1 MLSSSKNSLPDRSL
15 LEDGVQSLLYID
27 LPTRAEIISLSEIRS
42 APCVTFYVSTSPQSD
57 AAQSSRIEL
66 KNLLKEAIRQ
76 LGAVQ
81 TSKKSIDAITLPIE
95 EIEGDDEFWAHQ
107 ANSLAIFVTPD
118 HVRTYRLPSKLH
130 DQVHVSDRFHIKPLL
145 RAVTFPHDAYVLA
158 IGMGAVRLL
167 EVSADLPPHEVKVAG
182 LPRDMA
188 DAIGRRSH
196 LARSGGMRSGE
207 VTSENA
213 LLGRYARTVDEALR
227 PVLTGNERPLII
239 AASEPLSSVCRKVS
253 TYPHTLSIGISGS
266 PDHMPDHELADK
278 ARKVLDTL
286 YADEIRGIGE
296 LFDHRKNQGRATTDL
311 SIAARAATFGAIETL
326 LVDIDEVV
334 EGSVSELDGTISL
347 LAGADAVSYG
357 VIDEITSRALRSGAR
372 VIAARKADV
381 PGGSAVA
388 AILRYPM

>member
-1 MLSSSKNSLPDRSL
+1 M
-15 LEDGVQSLLYID
+15 LYID
-27 LPTRAEIISLSEIRS
+27 LPTRAEIISLTGIRS

-66 KNLLKEAIRQ
+66 KNLLKEASRQ
-76 LGAVQ
+76 LEAVH
-81 TSKKSIDAITLPIE
+81 TSKSTIDTIAAAIE
-95 EIEGDDEFWAHQ
+95 EIEADGEFWAHQ

-145 RAVTFPHDAYVLA
+145 RAVTFPNDAYVLA
-158 IGMGAVRLL
+158 IGMGAVRLV

-213 LLGRYARTVDEALR
+213 LLSRYARTVDEALR

-239 AASEPLSSVCRKVS
+239 AASEPLSSVYRKVS
-253 TYPHTLSIGISGS
+253 TYPHTVSVGISGS

-278 ARKVLDTL
+278 ARKVLDAI
-286 YADEIRGIGE
+286 YAEEIKGIGE
-296 LFDHRKNQGRATTDL
+296 LFEQRQNQGRATTDL

-326 LVDIDEVV
+326 IVDIDEVV
-334 EGSVSELDGTISL
+334 EGSVSDADGSIHLS
-347 LAGADAVSYG
+347 AGADAVNYG
-357 VIDEITSRALRSGAR
+357 VIDEIACRALRSGAR
-372 VIAARKADV
+372 VVAARKADL
-381 PGGSAVA
+381 PGGGALA